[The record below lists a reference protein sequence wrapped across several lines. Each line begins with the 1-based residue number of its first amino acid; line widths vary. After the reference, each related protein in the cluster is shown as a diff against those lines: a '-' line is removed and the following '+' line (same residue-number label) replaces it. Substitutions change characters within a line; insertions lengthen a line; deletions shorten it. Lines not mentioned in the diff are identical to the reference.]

1 MPQLLDITATEL
13 KQNLGMYMDLLKEGK
28 VIQIRKHGGYAALL
42 LPYGSLER
50 EEGPPSRPL
59 TGTAESVPPYRAER
73 GKTTYEEFLE
83 IQESSEDRLELID
96 GDIYLLASP
105 SVSHQAISTNLL
117 LLFGT
122 WLKGKPCKAF
132 TAPFDV
138 HFFKK
143 GATTPNVCQPD
154 VLIACD
160 LEGNVNGKGRYTG
173 TPTLVVEILSE
184 STRSKDM
191 VLKLATYMLSGVR
204 EYWVV
209 DPAGHAVLVYWYE
222 ENGNQR
228 YQVYEPGESIASA
241 SISGLVV
248 PVADIFAP

>member
-13 KQNLGMYMDLLKEGK
+13 KQNLGLYMDMLKEGK
-28 VIQIRKHGGYAALL
+28 VIQIRKHGEYAALL

-50 EEGPPSRPL
+50 DEAPSSRLL

-73 GKTTYEEFLE
+73 GKTTYEEFMALYE
-83 IQESSEDRLELID
+83 NTEDRLELID
-96 GDIYLLASP
+96 GDVYLLASP
-105 SVSHQAISTNLL
+105 SVDHQVISTNLL

-138 HFFKK
+138 HFHRK
-143 GATTPNVCQPD
+143 GASTTNVCQPD

-160 LEGNVNGKGRYTG
+160 LEGHVSDKGRYTG
-173 TPTLVVEILSE
+173 TPTLVVEILSD

-191 VLKLATYMLSGVR
+191 VLKLATYMQSGVR

-209 DPAGHAVLVYWYE
+209 EPAGHTVLAYWFE

-228 YQVYEPGESIASA
+228 YQVFERGETIASA
-241 SISGLVV
+241 SIPGLAV

>member
-28 VIQIRKHGGYAALL
+28 VIQIRKHGAYAALL

-50 EEGPPSRPL
+50 DPEPGSRLL
-59 TGTAESVPPYRAER
+59 TGTAESVPPYRTER
-73 GKTTYEEFLE
+73 GKTTYEEFMALYE
-83 IQESSEDRLELID
+83 ATDDRLELID

-105 SVSHQAISTNLL
+105 SVTHQNISANLL

-138 HFFKK
+138 HFLKK
-143 GATTPNVCQPD
+143 GASTPNVCQPD

-160 LEGNVNGKGRYTG
+160 LEGNVNSKGRYTG
-173 TPTLVVEILSE
+173 TPTLVVEILSD

-191 VLKLATYMLSGVR
+191 VLKLATYMQSGVR

-209 DPAGHAVLVYWYE
+209 DPAGHAVLVYWFE

-228 YQVYEPGESIASA
+228 YQVYESGETISSA
-241 SISGLVV
+241 SIPGLAVS
-248 PVADIFAP
+248 VADVFAP